1 MLSAARRLSEL
12 RGGPQ
17 IAALDTSCVR
27 TGLNRQLQ
35 HGGPPRS
42 IREVRDGTIRLFME
56 YTTLVETAQRL
67 DRFAKQF
74 GVPKEQLAEMLNQ
87 DWLPYIAVVKL
98 PEALRRVDERAS
110 QVEALDEDDF
120 PAAALATLL
129 SPAILLTHN
138 FKDFA
143 PLGVRD
149 WSQGTDAVFA
159 AAGIKDGETMFQ
171 GMLIVPAAPV
181 VAVGAGAKWVA
192 DRVGPAGW
200 FLLPLLGIGG
210 YYIFR
215 RQPPKR
221 QERWKETARDLGR
234 AFVEETSKAAE
245 QVNQARELLNHCV
258 VPGPE
263 NRTPISAVMRLV
275 ARSSESLSAQQIC
288 DALDDEVRPSVTDLR
303 AYLHANKGDNG
314 PFVEARRGG
323 FELGKRSYRIT
334 TSASRSETL

>member
-1 MLSAARRLSEL
+1 M
-12 RGGPQ
+12 
-17 IAALDTSCVR
+17 
-27 TGLNRQLQ
+27 
-35 HGGPPRS
+35 
-42 IREVRDGTIRLFME
+42 
-56 YTTLVETAQRL
+56 
-67 DRFAKQF
+67 
-74 GVPKEQLAEMLNQ
+74 
-87 DWLPYIAVVKL
+87 KL

-200 FLLPLLGIGG
+200 FLLPLLGIGDNRPSDRNG
-210 YYIFR
+210 GRR
-215 RQPPKR
+215 RQETWDVPSWRKR
-221 QERWKETARDLGR
+221 PRRRSKSTRR
-234 AFVEETSKAAE
+234 AS
-245 QVNQARELLNHCV
+245 C
-258 VPGPE
+258 
-263 NRTPISAVMRLV
+263 
-275 ARSSESLSAQQIC
+275 
-288 DALDDEVRPSVTDLR
+288 
-303 AYLHANKGDNG
+303 
-314 PFVEARRGG
+314 
-323 FELGKRSYRIT
+323 
-334 TSASRSETL
+334 